1 MAKSQEIAQIEE
13 IYKGLTSVDGIVN
26 KLSDSYLKLVKTI
39 DDGTKSTKDNA
50 TSLENL
56 VNAQKQTTDESK
68 KQDALDK
75 QLAASEKQLIQLE
88 DGRVKQLIANKI
100 AIQEKNKALKD
111 QTAWEKAVAGSIEK
125 ATAQNKLLY
134 AEQRKVNL
142 ETAEGVKRNKEIN
155 AQINK
160 NTDFISANSSELVKH
175 RINVGNYPETTKVA
189 VDGFGDLTSA
199 VGGTTGAIGTAIG
212 SFATAGGAAGV
223 FTAVL
228 GTVAATWKRIQENIE
243 LYLTSADKLK
253 FGFAGY
259 EKDAEKARLDARRR
273 AMGQVNTG
281 QSSLTEA
288 NRILEYSGSTEA
300 QKEQAK
306 LMKEQATSMIE
317 QGRAFRD
324 QVMGIQDKITW
335 TLAYNKLLQED
346 EAISDEKLAKETEW
360 EALEA
365 SLIKQRAIVSD
376 SESTSAQ
383 KKQAAID
390 ADIIANKLV
399 KEKTDFIDKQIAN
412 ITAMSEMTFTQEVVE
427 DQLNGLLREKNT
439 IQKEYYSDQVKIN
452 KLEKASEKDTN
463 KANDDK
469 KKSLQEDIKLEEL
482 MNQYT
487 NEYFEDEKK
496 RNKEAEKAA
505 DDKWNSEVDFQ
516 RQLFKS
522 NREAAKTEYDAKQ
535 EEAKE
540 LKKLQEDL
548 EKDILETKKEFLN
561 EAMDSLFTI
570 NENANNSK
578 IDQLEEQK
586 DKELDNEKLTADQK
600 KEIND
605 KYEKQ
610 ENAIKKRQKIAN
622 KLESAIEVGIKTAR
636 TVFELQ
642 AEAAILLSNPIT
654 AALAPM
660 ALAQIPW
667 VLGMSALSLASIA
680 AYKKGTL
687 NAKDKF
693 IAGEAGREL
702 MFLKSGDVG
711 IVEKPTYFEGSK
723 FKGAKIFSNPETEK
737 MIGMTD
743 RKIGGYQI
751 TDERLLNKMDE
762 VKKAILNKPVAIFDK
777 ENRVIGQAT
786 SHSQTIYLNKLLHRN

>member
-50 TSLENL
+50 TTLEDLINK
-56 VNAQKQTTDESK
+56 QKQTTDESK
-68 KQDALDK
+68 KQDTLDK
-75 QLAASEKQLIQLE
+75 QLAASEAKLIQLE
-88 DGRVKQLIANKI
+88 DGRVKQLIAKKI
-100 AIQEKNKALKD
+100 AIQEKNKALLNEVKAEGLAETSLVRMRLKLAELTKAYD
-111 QTAWEKAVAGSIEK
+111 QSGTRTKAAADEINKLSREIGKAEATTNRHQRGVGGYADQLGGLPGPVGRAASSITNFTTKLSSIGPAGASIAGIILAISAPLVAFFTKSEKGAELLERKISGLKAAFSVLTGELISGGEKMSDAFEKPEKKASHFWQFLMSVFGPAWSDVGMSMDIASESMEKYTLGMQQLEDLERGMIVPRAEANLKIKE
-125 ATAQNKLLY
+125 ARLLY
-134 AEQRKVNL
+134 ADETKSIEVRIAALQTALDLENKVTDDEIANQNRKILLLSIANDEKKKAGQFRDEDDKAMQEAIARGIEL
-142 ETAEGVKRNKEIN
+142 ETESAGRKMRVARTITTAKKE
-155 AQINK
+155 
-160 NTDFISANSSELVKH
+160 L
-175 RINVGNYPETTKVA
+175 
-189 VDGFGDLTSA
+189 
-199 VGGTTGAIGTAIG
+199 
-212 SFATAGGAAGV
+212 
-223 FTAVL
+223 
-228 GTVAATWKRIQENIE
+228 
-243 LYLTSADKLK
+243 LK
-253 FGFAGY
+253 D
-259 EKDAEKARLDARRR
+259 EVDAEKKK
-273 AMGQVNTG
+273 N
-281 QSSLTEA
+281 EE
-288 NRILEYSGSTEA
+288 IKKA
-300 QKEQAK
+300 QDEFNAYW
-306 LMKEQATSMIE
+306 
-317 QGRAFRD
+317 
-324 QVMGIQDKITW
+324 DKID
-335 TLAYNKLLQED
+335 KE
-346 EAISDEKLAKETEW
+346 EA
-360 EALEA
+360 
-365 SLIKQRAIVSD
+365 
-376 SESTSAQ
+376 
-383 KKQAAID
+383 
-390 ADIIANKLV
+390 
-399 KEKTDFIDKQIAN
+399 
-412 ITAMSEMTFTQEVVE
+412 
-427 DQLNGLLREKNT
+427 
-439 IQKEYYSDQVKIN
+439 
-452 KLEKASEKDTN
+452 
-463 KANDDK
+463 
-469 KKSLQEDIKLEEL
+469 
-482 MNQYT
+482 
-487 NEYFEDEKK
+487 
-496 RNKEAEKAA
+496 KAA
-505 DDKWNSEVDFQ
+505 DEKWNSEVDFQ

-522 NREAAKTEYDAKQ
+522 NREAAKTEWDAKQ

-570 NENANNSK
+570 NENANNNK

-586 DKELDNEKLTADQK
+586 ERELDNEKLTADQK

-687 NAKDKF
+687 SAKDKF
-693 IAGEAGREL
+693 IAGESGREL

-762 VKKAILNKPVAIFDK
+762 VKKAILNKPVNIIDRD
-777 ENRVIGQAT
+777 NRVIGQAT